1 MEDNKG
7 PAIKAACITLWTLG
21 TVFVFLRL
29 FTRKRITKNVQV
41 DDYLIVLAT
50 VSAA

>member
-21 TVFVFLRL
+21 TVFVCLRL
-29 FTRKRITKNVQV
+29 FTRKHIMKNVQV
-41 DDYLIVLAT
+41 DDYLIILAT